1 MGRALSHMTS
11 TWQTG
16 TSAWAIPLLARGS
29 WHRTLFLRAMNR
41 FSRHD
46 LEHELQLS
54 TPGMYFHTK
63 GGTCSVSYRLIK
75 LVSYLWQVTAHRS
88 SCLSSA
94 VNKIGR
100 KSNTKFEKWAE
111 VALTSMPWRKCKAEL
126 FSWNADCLPNVT
138 AFARKTIEKTCKLP
152 PNS

>member
-1 MGRALSHMTS
+1 
-11 TWQTG
+11 
-16 TSAWAIPLLARGS
+16 
-29 WHRTLFLRAMNR
+29 
-41 FSRHD
+41 
-46 LEHELQLS
+46 
-54 TPGMYFHTK
+54 MYFHTK

-152 PNS
+152 PNSWSVGPSFPPTPRCRGNMSLRVERKPFAVYPMPFHKSLLFLDFFSFRELLHS